1 MAISTGDSVRKFS
14 ATTITLEASGAA
26 IANNAIGQADDAG
39 YALSATDHKDT
50 DRALF
55 VLTCSCAVAFNDMGS
70 ISIVVRPLN
79 IDGTTDAPAPTATY
93 PHRTVGVFAVKAQT
107 ASQTVECIAYD
118 LPREGDVYLLVAAGQ
133 QMSAGWSLKMIP
145 LAIGPA
151 A

>member
-14 ATTITLEASGAA
+14 ATTITLEANGAA

-39 YALSATDHKDT
+39 YNLAATDHKDA

-55 VLTCSCAVAFNDMGS
+55 VLTCTCAVAFNDMGA

-79 IDGTTDAPAPTATY
+79 IDGTTDAPVPTASY
-93 PHRTVGVFAVKAQT
+93 PHRTVGAFSVKAQT

-118 LPREGDVYLLVAAGQ
+118 LPREGDVYLMVTAGQ
-133 QMSAGWSLKMIP
+133 QMSTGWSLKMIP
-145 LAIGPA
+145 LTTGPA
-151 A
+151 